1 MVEKKV
7 ILVTGASRGIG
18 REICERLAKDQKYI
32 VTGTAT
38 SAKGTK
44 VIDKYLADSGNP
56 GCGLQWNALNDES
69 KQLIE
74 QIKEKYGQSPQILVN
89 NAGITRDNLLLRM
102 KKEEWDDVLQA
113 NLTACFELTQL
124 CVKGMLKRKWGRIIN
139 ISSVVAGIGNPGQAN
154 YAAAKAGMIGFT
166 KSLAAEIASRNITVN
181 SICPGFIE
189 TEMLDFLTDEQKKL
203 VLEKIPMKR
212 LGKAADI
219 AHAVIYL
226 IDEESSYITGTSL
239 HVNGGLVML

>member
-18 REICERLAKDQKYI
+18 REICSRLAKDENNVVI
-32 VTGTAT
+32 GTAT
-38 SAKGTK
+38 SAKGIK
-44 VIDKYLADSGNP
+44 EIDGYLADKSNA
-56 GCGLQWNALNDES
+56 GCGLEWNALNNES
-69 KQLIE
+69 SQLIE
-74 QIKEKYGQSPQILVN
+74 QIKEKYGQSPHILVN

-102 KKEEWDDVLQA
+102 KKEEWDDVIQA

-124 CVKGMLKRKWGRIIN
+124 CVKGMLKRKWGRIVN

-154 YAAAKAGMIGFT
+154 YAAAKAGMVGFT

-189 TEMLDFLTDEQKKL
+189 TEMLDFLTDEQKNL

-212 LGKAADI
+212 LGQAADI
-219 AHAVIYL
+219 AHAVSYL
-226 IDEESSYITGTSL
+226 IDEESGYITGTSL
-239 HVNGGLVML
+239 HINGGLVML

>member
-18 REICERLAKDQKYI
+18 RAICARLAKDEKNI
-32 VTGTAT
+32 VIGTAT
-38 SAKGTK
+38 SAKGIE
-44 VIDKYLADSGNP
+44 VIDSYLAEKCNT
-56 GCGLQWNALNDES
+56 GCGLQWNALKSES

-74 QIKEKYGQSPQILVN
+74 QIVERYGQSPHILIN

-154 YAAAKAGMIGFT
+154 YAAAKAGMVGFT

-181 SICPGFIE
+181 CICPGFIE

-212 LGKAADI
+212 LGKATDI
-219 AHAVIYL
+219 GHAVSYL

-239 HVNGGLVML
+239 HINGGLVML

>member
-18 REICERLAKDQKYI
+18 RAICTRLAKDEKNI
-32 VTGTAT
+32 VIGTAT
-38 SAKGTK
+38 SSEGIKK
-44 VIDKYLADSGNP
+44 IDSDLTENSNH
-56 GCGLQWNALNDES
+56 GCGMLWNALKSES
-69 KQLIE
+69 KQLIG
-74 QIKEKYGQSPQILVN
+74 QIVEKYGQEPHILIN

-102 KKEEWDDVLQA
+102 KKEEWNDVLQA

-124 CVKGMLKRKWGRIIN
+124 CVKRMLKRKWGRIIN

-154 YAAAKAGMIGFT
+154 YTAAKAGRVGFT

-181 SICPGFIE
+181 CICPGFIE
-189 TEMLDFLTDEQKKL
+189 TEMLDFLSDEQKKL

-219 AHAVIYL
+219 AHAVSYL
-226 IDEESSYITGTSL
+226 IDEESGYITGTSL
-239 HVNGGLVML
+239 HINGGLVML